1 MGHERVLVLIP
12 KEKAKN
18 SFEARK
24 FVLIMLIDEING
36 RICGEYFEPSIGGVF
51 SGEMAIHAGI
61 DKIVVPYY
69 NKEMREVV
77 RKGKDK
83 IIGFIKSEID
93 KRKEVSILASEIK
106 REVPEFG
113 VYNDD
118 DILDALRLELH
129 GIDIN
134 ITFSVK
140 TDEVIYKFKNSSRIL
155 EFWEDFWKE
164 KNGRYVFTDLGYEDD
179 AILVNELLYHGLIA
193 KNGTEIIDIEKE
205 KITPENVIGKK
216 WAVLVDKVD

>member
-18 SFEARK
+18 SFDARK
-24 FVLIMLIDEING
+24 FVLIRLIYEING

-51 SGEMAIHAGI
+51 SGEMAHAGI
-61 DKIVVPYY
+61 DEIVVPYH

-118 DILDALRLELH
+118 DLLDALRLELH
-129 GIDIN
+129 GIDIDM
-134 ITFSVK
+134 TFSTK
-140 TDEVIYKFKNSSRIL
+140 TDEVCLNSGKNS
-155 EFWEDFWKE
+155 
-164 KNGRYVFTDLGYEDD
+164 
-179 AILVNELLYHGLIA
+179 
-193 KNGTEIIDIEKE
+193 
-205 KITPENVIGKK
+205 GKK
-216 WAVLVDKVD
+216 KMEDTYSLI

>member
-24 FVLIMLIDEING
+24 FVLIRLIDEING

-51 SGEMAIHAGI
+51 SGEMAIHTGI

-83 IIGFIKSEID
+83 IIDFLKSEID

-118 DILDALRLELH
+118 DLLDALRLELH

-134 ITFSVK
+134 ITFNVK
-140 TDEVIYKFKNSSRIL
+140 TDEVIYKFKNSSRML
-155 EFWEDFWKE
+155 EFWEDFWK
-164 KNGRYVFTDLGYEDD
+164 KNGRYVFTDLGYEDN

-193 KNGTEIIDIEKE
+193 KNGAEIIDIENE